1 MKKRNWKET
10 LLMVWDILFVLILCF
25 VVLLTTMLISKS
37 SAHAGSGYSIRL
49 PLLGG
54 VIVSLAVYLG
64 FLLKTSLAGLRRMV
78 QHYFSQTEEDKP

>member
-1 MKKRNWKET
+1 MKKRRWKET
-10 LLMVWDILFVLILCF
+10 LLMIWDILFVLILCF

-37 SAHAGSGYSIRL
+37 SAHSGAGYSIRL

-64 FLLKTSLAGLRRMV
+64 FMLKTSLASLRHLVR
-78 QHYFSQTEEDKP
+78 HYFDHKGVDEP

>member
-1 MKKRNWKET
+1 MKKRHWKET

-37 SAHAGSGYSIRL
+37 SAHACSGYSIRL

-64 FLLKTSLAGLRRMV
+64 FMLKTSLASLRRLV
-78 QHYFSQTEEDKP
+78 QHYFSQKEEDEP